1 MCKVPRRAPKLDHHN
16 DGTIND
22 WIGAAKD
29 ADCVGCHST
38 EVWHSE
44 LRSSDQAQE
53 SEEHNEGET
62 SRLHEDVTSWPATHR
77 RKLRKPLR

>member
-38 EVWHSE
+38 EVRHTE
-44 LRSSDQAQE
+44 LRF
-53 SEEHNEGET
+53 
-62 SRLHEDVTSWPATHR
+62 
-77 RKLRKPLR
+77 LR